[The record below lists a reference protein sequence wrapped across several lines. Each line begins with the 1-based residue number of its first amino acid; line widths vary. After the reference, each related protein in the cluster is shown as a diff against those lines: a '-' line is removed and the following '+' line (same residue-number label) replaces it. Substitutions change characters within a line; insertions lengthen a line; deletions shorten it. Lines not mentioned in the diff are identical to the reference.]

1 VSPSVGL
8 DFWRTEKSLH
18 SAGIRTPDRP
28 APDHP
33 IVATVVALTE
43 QIFTRDYLA
52 MEICWRDLRTE
63 RNLSSNVI
71 YKSVPKTDMCKACI
85 TE

>member
-1 VSPSVGL
+1 VVPSVGL
-8 DFWRTEKSLH
+8 DFWRTEKPLH

-33 IVATVVALTE
+33 IVATVVTFTE

-52 MEICWRDLRTE
+52 MEIC
-63 RNLSSNVI
+63 
-71 YKSVPKTDMCKACI
+71 
-85 TE
+85 